1 MHHCKQIQKCCHLL
15 HKLEFHPHNN
25 LILNNE
31 PIPWGTSYKYL
42 GMHLDSKLMW
52 QKHMMKFL
60 DKIEKAIFNF
70 DFILAYK
77 SCLSLKNKLLLYKS
91 YIRPILTYG
100 SVIYGS
106 TAKICLQRIQIFQ
119 NKQSH
124 RFTKAFRYIHNDV
137 IHSDLHIRKFF
148 DEIRHLV
155 IKFHRCLLLVRNP
168 ILKNVLAYDPNVR

>member
-1 MHHCKQIQKCCHLL
+1 
-15 HKLEFHPHNN
+15 
-25 LILNNE
+25 
-31 PIPWGTSYKYL
+31 
-42 GMHLDSKLMW
+42 MW
-52 QKHMMKFL
+52 QKYITESL
-60 DKIEKAIFNF
+60 DKAENAIFAL
-70 DFILAYK
+70 DSLITRK
-77 SCLSLKNKLLLYKS
+77 SSLSLKNKLLLYKS